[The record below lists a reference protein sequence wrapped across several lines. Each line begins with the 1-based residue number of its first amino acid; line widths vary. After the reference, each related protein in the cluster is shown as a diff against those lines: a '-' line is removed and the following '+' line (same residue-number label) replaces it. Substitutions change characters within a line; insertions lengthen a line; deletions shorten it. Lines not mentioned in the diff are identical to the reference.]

1 MDKISVLM
9 TVVATLEAEIKS
21 DREFLASDE
30 AQSLSF
36 EEEFATQNVISRLE
50 RLAEHFQ
57 DQIEAMINAHEISQ
71 GM

>member
-36 EEEFATQNVISRLE
+36 EEDFATREVIRRLE

>member
-36 EEEFATQNVISRLE
+36 EEEFAIQNVISRLE

-57 DQIEAMINAHEISQ
+57 EQIEAEISAYEISQ